1 MSTEVEDE
9 PLATV
14 DIDHR
19 PTKASSI
26 AAVLAAVIASLTSA
40 PFALLAA
47 PLGFGGAVI
56 IAAGLFTGDG
66 NRAWVTIGAAGL
78 FLSVLIA
85 GTFGTPPE
93 LLLFSMAA
101 TILAWNFGQNAI
113 GLGDQLGRHSKTRRN
128 EIVHASVSVIVA
140 IVVAGFGYVVFAAA
154 AGGQPLAALG
164 LMLLGAV
171 ILTWAIRN

>member
-1 MSTEVEDE
+1 MSTEVDDE

-19 PTKASSI
+19 PTRASSI
-26 AAVLAAVIASLTSA
+26 AAVLAAVIAALTSA
-40 PFALLAA
+40 PFAILAA
-47 PLGFGGAVI
+47 PVGFGGAVI
-56 IAAGLFTGDG
+56 IAAGLFAGDG
-66 NRAWVTIGAAGL
+66 NRAWVTIGAVGL

-85 GTFGTPPE
+85 GGFGTPPE
-93 LLLFSMAA
+93 LLLLSMAA

-140 IVVAGFGYVVFAAA
+140 IIVAGFGYLIYAAA

-164 LMLLGAV
+164 MMLVGAV
-171 ILTWAIRN
+171 VLIWAIRG